1 MSENPEAMPS
11 RAYKALVESGMKRED
26 ALRFV
31 NAGAVA
37 ARMRKD
43 LRDDFAAQFMAA
55 IIASGS
61 SISIADDDIGL
72 QQVRVAYALAD
83 TMLRVRDEEVKS

>member
-1 MSENPEAMPS
+1 MNDNPEATAS
-11 RAYKALVESGMKRED
+11 QAYRALVQSGMTHKD

-55 IIASGS
+55 IIASGA
-61 SISIADDDIGL
+61 SIDIADDDIGL
-72 QQVRVAYALAD
+72 QQVRVAYALAN